1 MTRSEKD
8 AYSLS
13 DILFKLDEF
22 ETQEFMR
29 LADLDGDGNVNY
41 EEFVTML
48 FKKEV
53 ENMQAP
59 MKMCLKPMD
68 SSMVWSPP
76 GYDGDDRQLPI
87 YV

>member
-1 MTRSEKD
+1 
-8 AYSLS
+8 
-13 DILFKLDEF
+13 
-22 ETQEFMR
+22 MR
-29 LADLDGDGNVNY
+29 LADQDGDGNVNY

-53 ENMQAP
+53 ESTKAP

-76 GYDGDDRQLPI
+76 GYDRQVPI
-87 YV
+87 YVQYKLSLREFK

>member
-13 DILFKLDEF
+13 DILLKLDEF

-68 SSMVWSPP
+68 SSMV
-76 GYDGDDRQLPI
+76 
-87 YV
+87 